1 MKKKNSIIGLRYVG
15 MSIAVVFA
23 KMVKV
28 VGLDIN
34 RKIELY
40 KSENEPTNERLVMKK
55 LKIVWLDETKLKEAQ
70 FTIVVVPTMVL
81 YIHKFIKNT
90 AWSKMLF
97 FLGYSTRNNCVKGI

>member
-1 MKKKNSIIGLRYVG
+1 

-55 LKIVWLDETKLKEAQ
+55 LKIVW
-70 FTIVVVPTMVL
+70 
-81 YIHKFIKNT
+81 
-90 AWSKMLF
+90 WS
-97 FLGYSTRNNCVKGI
+97 SH